1 MNNTLT
7 YEERQLMAI
16 YLGDSDGSREG
27 LIATLESMRT
37 YLKPDEE
44 AELLTLTDSALEQL
58 RGMDNEA
65 FEALDLVVDFPE

>member
-37 YLKPDEE
+37 YLKSDEE
-44 AELLTLTDSALEQL
+44 ELLTLTDSALEQL

>member
-1 MNNTLT
+1 MENTLT
-7 YEERQLMAI
+7 YEEQQLMAI
-16 YLGDSDGSREG
+16 YLGNSDGSREG

-58 RGMDNEA
+58 RGMDDEA
-65 FEALDLVVDFPE
+65 FSQLDLFPDL

>member
-16 YLGDSDGSREG
+16 YLGDSDGTREG
-27 LIATLESMRT
+27 LITTLESMRT
-37 YLKPDEE
+37 YLNPDEE

-58 RGMDNEA
+58 RGMDDEA
-65 FEALDLVVDFPE
+65 FSQLELFPDL